1 MVIGLLIGLSTFAQS
16 PSKFNYQA
24 VARDGAGDLVTGQA
38 VSVKISILSGSAS
51 GTSVYSEDHSPTTNA
66 YGLFNFQIGNGT
78 GASGDISTID
88 WGSTSHFIK
97 VEMDPAGGTNYA
109 VTSTSELVSVPY
121 AEHANSV
128 ANDAVDDADADP
140 ANELQFL
147 SQSGDTIAI
156 SDGNYIVLTAPEP
169 VLLDNDS
176 TNELQSMSLTGN
188 TLSLSNGG
196 GDVDLSDYDQSA
208 DVATNATDI
217 STNATD
223 IATNATD
230 IGDNTTDIA
239 TNATDIATNA
249 TDIGDNTTD
258 IATNATDIATNA
270 SDIGDNATDIATNAT
285 DIATNASDIGDNATD
300 IATNATDIATNASDI
315 GDNATD
321 IATNASDIGDNATD
335 IATNASD
342 IAAHNAADLDT
353 DSTNELITSTAFAN
367 DSTLMIY
374 EGVDSFAV
382 DLSSLIDDDDW
393 VRSGDTLYNT
403 SDAYIGVGASDVN
416 NAFKMT
422 IKPTTN
428 LGGLNIE
435 RDDLAGNN
443 YGIRIYDYSSLGSS
457 YGMYIDMYQPSSTS
471 QGIYNRI
478 YDPAGQAFGVNN
490 YIYSPGS
497 TSYGTYNYIYDGT
510 SGYGVYNRLYSM
522 SSTAY
527 GTRNAVEY
535 SAGTSYGTEN
545 YMYQNSGTS
554 YGMRNY
560 IYTTGTASNYGVDN
574 YVSGRGSYQYGTRN
588 SAYNY
593 YTSSNGYAYGSYN
606 TSVRSGGTYGYALGS
621 YNQGTRQSGNY
632 GYAYGSS
639 NRANNYSYAGY
650 AYGAYNYAY
659 TNQQYGRSYG
669 SYNYA
674 YGGGSNDYVY
684 GSYHYGSGGNSVNY
698 ALYSA
703 GYAYISSGYWGS
715 DRKLKKNI
723 RDYEGAID
731 DIMSLQ
737 PREYDCRV
745 DEFPTLGLPTEPQ
758 LGLIAQ
764 ELEEVF
770 PELIKETHNPK
781 QVVPESAARE
791 QGLDYKVIMEAV
803 YDDEGTLQAEA
814 TVEVGEEFDFKAVN
828 YIGLVP
834 VLIKGIQEQQAMIEA
849 LEARIEEL
857 ESE

>member
-156 SDGNYIVLTAPEP
+156 SDGNYIVLTTPEP

-208 DVATNATDI
+208 DVAT
-217 STNATD
+217 
-223 IATNATD
+223 
-230 IGDNTTDIA
+230 
-239 TNATDIATNA
+239 
-249 TDIGDNTTD
+249 
-258 IATNATDIATNA
+258 
-270 SDIGDNATDIATNAT
+270 
-285 DIATNASDIGDNATD
+285 
-300 IATNATDIATNASDI
+300 
-315 GDNATD
+315 
-321 IATNASDIGDNATD
+321 NATD

-422 IKPTTN
+422 IKPATS

-435 RDDLAGNN
+435 RDDLSGNN
-443 YGIRIYDYSSLGSS
+443 YGIRIYDYSSAGSS
-457 YGMYIDMYQPSSTS
+457 YGMYIDMYQPTSTS
-471 QGIYNRI
+471 H
-478 YDPAGQAFGVNN
+478 GV
-490 YIYSPGS
+490 YSS
-497 TSYGTYNYIYDGT
+497 IYDGT
-510 SGYGVYNRLYSM
+510 AGYGAYNRLYSM

-535 SAGTSYGTEN
+535 SAGTSYGSEN

-554 YGMRNY
+554 YGVRNY
-560 IYTTGTASNYGVDN
+560 IYTTGTATNYGVDN
-574 YVSGRGSYQYGTRN
+574 YVYGRGYYQYGTRSTAN
-588 SAYNY
+588 NY
-593 YTSSNGYAYGSYN
+593 YTGSYGYAYGSYN

-659 TNQQYGRSYG
+659 TNQQYGRPYG

-674 YGGGSNDYVY
+674 YGGGANDYVY
-684 GSYHYGSGGNSVNY
+684 GSYHYGTGGNSGNY

-723 RDYEGAID
+723 RDYEGAIN
-731 DIMSLQ
+731 DIMNLR

>member
-1 MVIGLLIGLSTFAQS
+1 MKHLSLMVIGLLIGLSTSAQS

-156 SDGNYIVLTAPEP
+156 SDGNYIVLTTPEP

-208 DVATNATDI
+208 DVAT
-217 STNATD
+217 
-223 IATNATD
+223 
-230 IGDNTTDIA
+230 
-239 TNATDIATNA
+239 
-249 TDIGDNTTD
+249 
-258 IATNATDIATNA
+258 
-270 SDIGDNATDIATNAT
+270 
-285 DIATNASDIGDNATD
+285 
-300 IATNATDIATNASDI
+300 
-315 GDNATD
+315 
-321 IATNASDIGDNATD
+321 NATD

-422 IKPTTN
+422 IKPATS

-435 RDDLAGNN
+435 RDDLSGNN
-443 YGIRIYDYSSLGSS
+443 YGIRIYDYSSAGSS
-457 YGMYIDMYQPSSTS
+457 YGMYIDMYQPTSTS
-471 QGIYNRI
+471 H
-478 YDPAGQAFGVNN
+478 GV
-490 YIYSPGS
+490 YSS
-497 TSYGTYNYIYDGT
+497 IYDGT
-510 SGYGVYNRLYSM
+510 AGYGAYNRLYSM

-535 SAGTSYGTEN
+535 SAGTSYGSEN

-554 YGMRNY
+554 YGVRNY
-560 IYTTGTASNYGVDN
+560 IYTTGTATNYGVDN
-574 YVSGRGSYQYGTRN
+574 YVYGRGYYQYGTRSTAN
-588 SAYNY
+588 NY
-593 YTSSNGYAYGSYN
+593 YTGSYGYAYGSYN

-659 TNQQYGRSYG
+659 TNQQYGRPYG

-674 YGGGSNDYVY
+674 YGGGANDYVY
-684 GSYHYGSGGNSVNY
+684 GSYHYGTGGNSGNY

-723 RDYEGAID
+723 RDYEGAIN
-731 DIMSLQ
+731 DIMNLR

>member
-1 MVIGLLIGLSTFAQS
+1 MVIGLLIGLSTSAQS

-156 SDGNYIVLTAPEP
+156 SDGNYIVLTTPEP

-270 SDIGDNATDIATNAT
+270 SDIGDNATDIATNA
-285 DIATNASDIGDNATD
+285 
-300 IATNATDIATNASDI
+300 
-315 GDNATD
+315 
-321 IATNASDIGDNATD
+321 
-335 IATNASD
+335 SD

-422 IKPTTN
+422 IKPATS

-435 RDDLAGNN
+435 RDDLSGNN
-443 YGIRIYDYSSLGSS
+443 YGIRIYDYSSAGSS
-457 YGMYIDMYQPSSTS
+457 YGMYIDMYQPTSTS
-471 QGIYNRI
+471 H
-478 YDPAGQAFGVNN
+478 GV
-490 YIYSPGS
+490 YSS
-497 TSYGTYNYIYDGT
+497 IYDGT
-510 SGYGVYNRLYSM
+510 AGYGAYNRLYSM

-535 SAGTSYGTEN
+535 SAGTSYGSEN

-554 YGMRNY
+554 YGVRNY
-560 IYTTGTASNYGVDN
+560 IYTTGTATNYGVDN
-574 YVSGRGSYQYGTRN
+574 YVYGRGYYQYGTRSTAN
-588 SAYNY
+588 NY
-593 YTSSNGYAYGSYN
+593 YTGSYGYAYGSYN

-659 TNQQYGRSYG
+659 TNQQYGRPYG

-674 YGGGSNDYVY
+674 YGGGANDYVY
-684 GSYHYGSGGNSVNY
+684 GSYHYGTGGNSGNY

-723 RDYEGAID
+723 RDYEGAIN
-731 DIMSLQ
+731 DIMNLR

>member
-156 SDGNYIVLTAPEP
+156 SDGNYIVLTTPEP

-208 DVATNATDI
+208 DVAT
-217 STNATD
+217 
-223 IATNATD
+223 
-230 IGDNTTDIA
+230 
-239 TNATDIATNA
+239 
-249 TDIGDNTTD
+249 
-258 IATNATDIATNA
+258 
-270 SDIGDNATDIATNAT
+270 
-285 DIATNASDIGDNATD
+285 
-300 IATNATDIATNASDI
+300 
-315 GDNATD
+315 
-321 IATNASDIGDNATD
+321 NATD

-422 IKPTTN
+422 IKPATS

-435 RDDLAGNN
+435 RDDLSGNN
-443 YGIRIYDYSSLGSS
+443 YGIRIYDYSSAGSS
-457 YGMYIDMYQPSSTS
+457 YGMYIDMYQPTSTS

-478 YDPAGQAFGVNN
+478 YDPSGAAYGLNN
-490 YIYSPGS
+490 YIYSPDS
-497 TSYGTYNYIYDGT
+497 TSYGVYSYIYDGT
-510 SGYGVYNRLYSM
+510 AGYGAYNRLYSM

-535 SAGTSYGTEN
+535 SAGTSYGSEN

-554 YGMRNY
+554 YGVRNY
-560 IYTTGTASNYGVDN
+560 IYTTGTATNYGVDN
-574 YVSGRGSYQYGTRN
+574 YVYGRGYYQYGTRSTAN
-588 SAYNY
+588 NY
-593 YTSSNGYAYGSYN
+593 YTGSYGYAYGSYN

-659 TNQQYGRSYG
+659 TNQQYGRPYG

-674 YGGGSNDYVY
+674 YGGGANDYVY
-684 GSYHYGSGGNSVNY
+684 GSYHYGTGGNSGNY

-723 RDYEGAID
+723 RDYEGAIN
-731 DIMSLQ
+731 DIMNLR

>member
-1 MVIGLLIGLSTFAQS
+1 MKHLSLMVIGLLIGLSTSAQS

-156 SDGNYIVLTAPEP
+156 SDGNYIVLTTPEP

-208 DVATNATDI
+208 DVAT
-217 STNATD
+217 
-223 IATNATD
+223 
-230 IGDNTTDIA
+230 
-239 TNATDIATNA
+239 
-249 TDIGDNTTD
+249 
-258 IATNATDIATNA
+258 
-270 SDIGDNATDIATNAT
+270 
-285 DIATNASDIGDNATD
+285 
-300 IATNATDIATNASDI
+300 
-315 GDNATD
+315 
-321 IATNASDIGDNATD
+321 NATD

-422 IKPTTN
+422 IKPATS

-435 RDDLAGNN
+435 RDDLSGNN
-443 YGIRIYDYSSLGSS
+443 YGIRIYDYSSAGSS
-457 YGMYIDMYQPSSTS
+457 YGMYIDMYQPTSTS

-478 YDPAGQAFGVNN
+478 YDPSGAAYGLNN
-490 YIYSPGS
+490 YIYSPDS
-497 TSYGTYNYIYDGT
+497 TSYGVYSYIYDGT
-510 SGYGVYNRLYSM
+510 AGYGAYNRLYSM

-535 SAGTSYGTEN
+535 SAGTSYGSEN

-554 YGMRNY
+554 YGVRNY
-560 IYTTGTASNYGVDN
+560 IYTTGTATNYGVDN
-574 YVSGRGSYQYGTRN
+574 YVYGRGYYQYGTRSTAN
-588 SAYNY
+588 NY
-593 YTSSNGYAYGSYN
+593 YTGSYGYAYGSYN

-659 TNQQYGRSYG
+659 TNQQYGRPYG

-674 YGGGSNDYVY
+674 YGGGANDYVY
-684 GSYHYGSGGNSVNY
+684 GSYHYGTGGNSGNY

-723 RDYEGAID
+723 RDYEGAIN
-731 DIMSLQ
+731 DIMNLR

>member
-1 MVIGLLIGLSTFAQS
+1 MVIGLLIGLSTSAQS

-156 SDGNYIVLTAPEP
+156 SDGNYIVLTTPEP

-208 DVATNATDI
+208 DVAT
-217 STNATD
+217 
-223 IATNATD
+223 
-230 IGDNTTDIA
+230 
-239 TNATDIATNA
+239 
-249 TDIGDNTTD
+249 
-258 IATNATDIATNA
+258 
-270 SDIGDNATDIATNAT
+270 
-285 DIATNASDIGDNATD
+285 
-300 IATNATDIATNASDI
+300 
-315 GDNATD
+315 
-321 IATNASDIGDNATD
+321 NATD

-422 IKPTTN
+422 IKPATS

-435 RDDLAGNN
+435 RDDLSGNN
-443 YGIRIYDYSSLGSS
+443 YGIRIYDYSSAGSS
-457 YGMYIDMYQPSSTS
+457 YGMYIDMYQPTSTS

-478 YDPAGQAFGVNN
+478 YDPSGAAYGLNN
-490 YIYSPGS
+490 YIYSPDS
-497 TSYGTYNYIYDGT
+497 TSYGVYSYIYDGT
-510 SGYGVYNRLYSM
+510 AGYGAYNRLYSM

-535 SAGTSYGTEN
+535 SAGTSYGSEN

-554 YGMRNY
+554 YGVRNY
-560 IYTTGTASNYGVDN
+560 IYTTGTATNYGVDN
-574 YVSGRGSYQYGTRN
+574 YVYGRGYYQYGTRSTAN
-588 SAYNY
+588 NY
-593 YTSSNGYAYGSYN
+593 YTGSYGYAYGSYN

-659 TNQQYGRSYG
+659 TNQQYGRPYG

-674 YGGGSNDYVY
+674 YGGGANDYVY
-684 GSYHYGSGGNSVNY
+684 GSYHYGTGGNSGNY

-723 RDYEGAID
+723 RDYEGAIN
-731 DIMSLQ
+731 DIMNLR

>member
-1 MVIGLLIGLSTFAQS
+1 MVIGLLIGLSTSAQS

-156 SDGNYIVLTAPEP
+156 SDGNYIVLTTPEP

-208 DVATNATDI
+208 DVAT
-217 STNATD
+217 
-223 IATNATD
+223 
-230 IGDNTTDIA
+230 
-239 TNATDIATNA
+239 
-249 TDIGDNTTD
+249 
-258 IATNATDIATNA
+258 
-270 SDIGDNATDIATNAT
+270 
-285 DIATNASDIGDNATD
+285 
-300 IATNATDIATNASDI
+300 
-315 GDNATD
+315 
-321 IATNASDIGDNATD
+321 NATD

-422 IKPTTN
+422 IKPATS

-435 RDDLAGNN
+435 RDDLSGNN
-443 YGIRIYDYSSLGSS
+443 YGIRIYDYSSAGSS
-457 YGMYIDMYQPSSTS
+457 YGMYIDMYQPTSTS
-471 QGIYNRI
+471 H
-478 YDPAGQAFGVNN
+478 GV
-490 YIYSPGS
+490 YSS
-497 TSYGTYNYIYDGT
+497 IYDGT
-510 SGYGVYNRLYSM
+510 AGYGAYNRLYSM

-535 SAGTSYGTEN
+535 SAGTSYGSEN

-554 YGMRNY
+554 YGVRNY
-560 IYTTGTASNYGVDN
+560 IYTTGTATNYGVDN
-574 YVSGRGSYQYGTRN
+574 YVYGRGYYQYGTRSTAN
-588 SAYNY
+588 NY
-593 YTSSNGYAYGSYN
+593 YTGSYGYAYGSYN

-659 TNQQYGRSYG
+659 TNQQYGRPYG

-674 YGGGSNDYVY
+674 YGGGANDYVY
-684 GSYHYGSGGNSVNY
+684 GSYHYGTGGNSGNY

-723 RDYEGAID
+723 RDYEGAIN
-731 DIMSLQ
+731 DIMNLR

>member
-1 MVIGLLIGLSTFAQS
+1 MKHLSMMVVGFLIGFTTLAQS

-24 VARDGAGDLVTGQA
+24 IARDGAGDLVTGQA

-156 SDGNYIVLTAPEP
+156 SDGNYIVLTTPEP

-208 DVATNATDI
+208 DVAT
-217 STNATD
+217 
-223 IATNATD
+223 
-230 IGDNTTDIA
+230 
-239 TNATDIATNA
+239 
-249 TDIGDNTTD
+249 
-258 IATNATDIATNA
+258 
-270 SDIGDNATDIATNAT
+270 
-285 DIATNASDIGDNATD
+285 
-300 IATNATDIATNASDI
+300 
-315 GDNATD
+315 
-321 IATNASDIGDNATD
+321 NATD

-422 IKPTTN
+422 IKPATS

-435 RDDLAGNN
+435 RDDLSGNN
-443 YGIRIYDYSSLGSS
+443 YGIRIYDYSSAGSS
-457 YGMYIDMYQPSSTS
+457 YGMYIDMYQPTSTS

-478 YDPAGQAFGVNN
+478 YDPSGAAYGLNN
-490 YIYSPGS
+490 YIYSPDS
-497 TSYGTYNYIYDGT
+497 TSYGVYSYIYDGT
-510 SGYGVYNRLYSM
+510 AGYGAYNRLYSM

-535 SAGTSYGTEN
+535 SAGTSYGSEN

-554 YGMRNY
+554 YGVRNY
-560 IYTTGTASNYGVDN
+560 IYTTGTATNYGVDN
-574 YVSGRGSYQYGTRN
+574 YVYGRGYYQYGTRSTAN
-588 SAYNY
+588 NY
-593 YTSSNGYAYGSYN
+593 YTGSYGYAYGSYN

-659 TNQQYGRSYG
+659 TNQQYGRPYG

-674 YGGGSNDYVY
+674 YGGGANDYVY
-684 GSYHYGSGGNSVNY
+684 GSYHYGTGGNSGNY

-723 RDYEGAID
+723 RDYEGAIN
-731 DIMSLQ
+731 DIMNLR

>member
-1 MVIGLLIGLSTFAQS
+1 MKHLSLMVIGLLIGLSTFAQS

-156 SDGNYIVLTAPEP
+156 SDGNYIVLTTPEP

-208 DVATNATDI
+208 DVAT
-217 STNATD
+217 
-223 IATNATD
+223 
-230 IGDNTTDIA
+230 
-239 TNATDIATNA
+239 
-249 TDIGDNTTD
+249 
-258 IATNATDIATNA
+258 
-270 SDIGDNATDIATNAT
+270 
-285 DIATNASDIGDNATD
+285 
-300 IATNATDIATNASDI
+300 
-315 GDNATD
+315 
-321 IATNASDIGDNATD
+321 NATD

-422 IKPTTN
+422 IKPATS

-435 RDDLAGNN
+435 RDDLSGNN
-443 YGIRIYDYSSLGSS
+443 YGIRIYDYSSAGSS
-457 YGMYIDMYQPSSTS
+457 YGMYIDMYQPTSTS

-478 YDPAGQAFGVNN
+478 YDPSGAAYGLNN
-490 YIYSPGS
+490 YIYSPDS
-497 TSYGTYNYIYDGT
+497 TSYGVYSYIYDGT
-510 SGYGVYNRLYSM
+510 AGYGAYNRLYSM

-535 SAGTSYGTEN
+535 SAGTSYGSEN

-554 YGMRNY
+554 YGVRNY
-560 IYTTGTASNYGVDN
+560 IYTTGTATNYGVDN
-574 YVSGRGSYQYGTRN
+574 YVYGRGYYQYGTRSTAN
-588 SAYNY
+588 NY
-593 YTSSNGYAYGSYN
+593 YTGSYGYAYGSYN

-659 TNQQYGRSYG
+659 TNQQYGRPYG

-674 YGGGSNDYVY
+674 YGGGANDYVY
-684 GSYHYGSGGNSVNY
+684 GSYHYGTGGNSGNY

-723 RDYEGAID
+723 RDYEGAIN
-731 DIMSLQ
+731 DIMNLR

>member
-1 MVIGLLIGLSTFAQS
+1 MKHLSLMVIGLLIGLSTFAQS

-156 SDGNYIVLTAPEP
+156 SDGNYIVLTTPEP

-270 SDIGDNATDIATNAT
+270 SDIGDNATDIATNA
-285 DIATNASDIGDNATD
+285 
-300 IATNATDIATNASDI
+300 
-315 GDNATD
+315 
-321 IATNASDIGDNATD
+321 
-335 IATNASD
+335 SD

-422 IKPTTN
+422 IKPATS

-435 RDDLAGNN
+435 RDDLSGNN
-443 YGIRIYDYSSLGSS
+443 YGIRIYDYSSAGSS
-457 YGMYIDMYQPSSTS
+457 YGMYIDMYQPTSTS

-478 YDPAGQAFGVNN
+478 YDPSGAAYGLNN
-490 YIYSPGS
+490 YIYSPDS
-497 TSYGTYNYIYDGT
+497 TSYGVYSYIYDGT
-510 SGYGVYNRLYSM
+510 AGYGAYNRLYSM

-535 SAGTSYGTEN
+535 SAGTSYGSEN

-554 YGMRNY
+554 YGVRNY
-560 IYTTGTASNYGVDN
+560 IYTTGTATNYGVDN
-574 YVSGRGSYQYGTRN
+574 YVYGRGYYQYGTRSTAN
-588 SAYNY
+588 NY
-593 YTSSNGYAYGSYN
+593 YTGSYGYAYGSYN

-659 TNQQYGRSYG
+659 TNQQYGRPYG

-674 YGGGSNDYVY
+674 YGGGANDYVY
-684 GSYHYGSGGNSVNY
+684 GSYHYGTGGNSGNY

-723 RDYEGAID
+723 RDYEGAIN
-731 DIMSLQ
+731 DIMNLR

>member
-1 MVIGLLIGLSTFAQS
+1 MKHLSLMVIGLLIGLSTFAQS

-156 SDGNYIVLTAPEP
+156 SDGNYIVLTTPEP

-208 DVATNATDI
+208 DVAT
-217 STNATD
+217 
-223 IATNATD
+223 
-230 IGDNTTDIA
+230 
-239 TNATDIATNA
+239 
-249 TDIGDNTTD
+249 
-258 IATNATDIATNA
+258 
-270 SDIGDNATDIATNAT
+270 
-285 DIATNASDIGDNATD
+285 
-300 IATNATDIATNASDI
+300 
-315 GDNATD
+315 
-321 IATNASDIGDNATD
+321 NATD

-422 IKPTTN
+422 IKPATS

-435 RDDLAGNN
+435 RDDLSGNN
-443 YGIRIYDYSSLGSS
+443 YGIRIYDYSSAGSS
-457 YGMYIDMYQPSSTS
+457 YGMYIDMYQPTSTS
-471 QGIYNRI
+471 H
-478 YDPAGQAFGVNN
+478 GV
-490 YIYSPGS
+490 YSS
-497 TSYGTYNYIYDGT
+497 IYDGT
-510 SGYGVYNRLYSM
+510 AGYGAYNRLYSM

-535 SAGTSYGTEN
+535 SAGTSYGSEN

-554 YGMRNY
+554 YGVRNY
-560 IYTTGTASNYGVDN
+560 IYTTGTATNYGVDN
-574 YVSGRGSYQYGTRN
+574 YVYGRGYYQYGTRSTAN
-588 SAYNY
+588 NY
-593 YTSSNGYAYGSYN
+593 YTGSYGYAYGSYN

-659 TNQQYGRSYG
+659 TNQQYGRPYG

-674 YGGGSNDYVY
+674 YGGGANDYVY
-684 GSYHYGSGGNSVNY
+684 GSYHYGTGGNSGNY

-723 RDYEGAID
+723 RDYEGAIN
-731 DIMSLQ
+731 DIMNLR